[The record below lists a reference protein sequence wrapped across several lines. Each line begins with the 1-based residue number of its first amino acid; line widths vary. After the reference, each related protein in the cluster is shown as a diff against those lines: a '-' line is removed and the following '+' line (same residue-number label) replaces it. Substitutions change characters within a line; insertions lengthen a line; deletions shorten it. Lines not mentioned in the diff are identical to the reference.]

1 MTTVD
6 PCYPVLMLFCT
17 LLLTVAQSIK
27 IVRLAKDKYIAELSW
42 ALVCLIGSL
51 DSFSSHGMIQVA

>member
-17 LLLTVAQSIK
+17 LLLTVAQSIR
-27 IVRLAKDKYIAELSW
+27 IVRLAGDKYIGELSW
-42 ALVCLIGSL
+42 ALVCLIDSL
-51 DSFSSHGMIQVA
+51 DSFSAHGMIQVA